1 MKSMGHPKH
10 WINPMLGTS
19 EYTENR
25 YFEPSTHWKIPACW
39 LTPDIEKT
47 QYLNIW
53 KFGKSTG
60 PYACNARTTQFFRNL
75 EFRRPQ
81 ALEKPNAWTSGCPE
95 YEEPGIPQTLKKSNV
110 WDIQIYGKSFF
121 CTVHPLENSNM
132 LADPKHWK
140 NATCEHLE
148 MREIHDSV
156 LGFRSRYREV

>member
-1 MKSMGHPKH
+1 
-10 WINPMLGTS
+10 MLGTS

-95 YEEPGIPQTLKKSNV
+95 NEEPWDTPNTEKMQCLGHPNIYGKLYLHHPPIRKFHRFGWHQTLKKHN
-110 WDIQIYGKSFF
+110 I
-121 CTVHPLENSNM
+121 
-132 LADPKHWK
+132 
-140 NATCEHLE
+140 
-148 MREIHDSV
+148 
-156 LGFRSRYREV
+156 